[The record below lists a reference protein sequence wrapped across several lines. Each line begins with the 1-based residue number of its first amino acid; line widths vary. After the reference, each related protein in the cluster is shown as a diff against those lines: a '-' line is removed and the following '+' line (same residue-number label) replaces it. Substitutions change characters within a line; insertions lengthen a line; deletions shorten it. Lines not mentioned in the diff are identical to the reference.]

1 MTRETAPKRERAR
14 TPQGEKRESFFKQK
28 LDVPLSLTF
37 DDVLLEPQES
47 WLEPSE
53 ADTHSRFTKS
63 ITLKIPLVSAAMDT
77 VTEATMAIALARE
90 GGIGVIHRNLTP
102 EDELAEMITVKQ
114 AEELIERDVIFV
126 EQSATVADAERLMNQ
141 HSIGGVPVVD
151 KGKIIGIVSRRDVRA
166 IVSRHGEEGIK
177 SIMTKKPITADEDIT
192 AERALEI
199 MYTNK
204 IERLPVADKRGRLI
218 GIITMQDILDK
229 RQYPNATR
237 DAKGNL
243 RVAAAVGPFDFSRAT
258 LLDEH
263 GVDALIVDC
272 AHGHNMKV
280 VAAVKE
286 IKGSIKAEV
295 IAGNIATANAAE
307 ALLSAGVD
315 GIKVGIGPGSIC
327 TTRIVA
333 GTGVPQVTAI
343 SQVADV
349 TSAAGVPIIAD
360 GGVRYSGDVA
370 KAIAAGADTVMMGS
384 MFAGTDEAPGK
395 VITIKG
401 RRYKQYRGMGSL
413 GVMSTGQSSDRYF
426 QKKGIG
432 STKFVPE
439 GVEGVTPYV
448 GHVGEVIYQLVG
460 GLKSAMGYTGSKT
473 IVEMHEKARFVRIT
487 NAGMTE
493 SHPHNILIT
502 DEAPNYRLFE

>member
-1 MTRETAPKRERAR
+1 MYIE
-14 TPQGEKRESFFKQK
+14 K

-37 DDVLLEPQES
+37 DDVLLAPQAS

-53 ADTHSRFTKS
+53 ADIRSKFSRN
-63 ITLKIPLVSAAMDT
+63 IGLNLPLVSAAMDT
-77 VTEATMAIALARE
+77 VTESMMAIALARE
-90 GGIGVIHRNLTP
+90 GGIGVLHRNMTP
-102 EDELAEMITVKQ
+102 EHELQELIEVKQ
-114 AEELIERDVIFV
+114 AEELIERDVLYV
-126 EQSATVADAERLMNQ
+126 EEHASVSDAEQLMHQ
-141 HSIGGVPVVD
+141 YSIGGVPVVT
-151 KGKIIGIVSRRDVRA
+151 KGRIIGIVSRRDVRA
-166 IVSRHGEEGIK
+166 IVSKRGDENIK
-177 SIMTKKPITADEDIT
+177 TIMTKKLVTAPEDIT
-192 AERALEI
+192 SEKALKI

-204 IERLPVADKRGRLI
+204 VERLPVVNEKGKLI
-218 GIITMQDILDK
+218 GIITMQDILEK

-237 DAKGNL
+237 DSKGKL
-243 RVAAAVGPFDFSRAT
+243 RVAAAVGPFDFARAE
-258 LLDEH
+258 LLDQN
-263 GVDALIVDC
+263 GVDALVVDC

-280 VAAVKE
+280 VAAVQE
-286 IKGSIKAEV
+286 IKGSVKADV
-295 IAGNIATANAAE
+295 IAGNVATSEAAE
-307 ALLSAGVD
+307 ALVRAGVD

-333 GTGVPQVTAI
+333 GTGVSQITAI
-343 SQVADV
+343 AQVADI
-349 TSAAGVPIIAD
+349 AHPAGVPVIAD

-413 GVMSTGQSSDRYF
+413 GVMSSGQSSDRYF
-426 QKKGIG
+426 QKKDIG
-432 STKFVPE
+432 ATKFVPE

-448 GHVGEVIYQLVG
+448 GHVGEVMYQLMG

-473 IVEMHEKARFVRIT
+473 IVDMHNNAKFVRIT

>member
-1 MTRETAPKRERAR
+1 MFVE
-14 TPQGEKRESFFKQK
+14 K

-37 DDVLLEPQES
+37 DDVLLKPQAS

-53 ADTHSRFTKS
+53 ADIRSRFTKK
-63 ITLKIPLVSAAMDT
+63 INVNIPLVSAAMDT
-77 VTEATMAIALARE
+77 VTEATMAITLARE
-90 GGIGVIHRNLTP
+90 GGIGVIHRNMT
-102 EDELAEMITVKQ
+102 AERSLQEVTFVKQ
-114 AEELIERDVIFV
+114 AEELIEREVLYV
-126 EQSATVADAERLMNQ
+126 ENTATVSDAERIMQ
-141 HSIGGVPVVD
+141 QYSIGGVPVIE

-166 IVSRHGEEGIK
+166 IVQKRGDEKITA
-177 SIMTKKPITADEDIT
+177 IMTKKPIVADEDIT
-192 AERALEI
+192 AEKALEI

-204 IERLPVADKRGRLI
+204 VERLPVVDKKGKLL
-218 GIITMQDILDK
+218 GIITMQDILEK
-229 RQYPNATR
+229 RQYPKATR
-237 DAKGNL
+237 DKNGSL
-243 RVAAAVGPFDFSRAT
+243 CVAAAVGPFDFARAE
-258 LLDEH
+258 LLDQN
-263 GVDALIVDC
+263 GVDALVVDC

-280 VAAVKE
+280 VAGVKD
-286 IKGSIKAEV
+286 IKGSVKAQV
-295 IAGNIATANAAE
+295 IAGNIATREAALDLLDAN
-307 ALLSAGVD
+307 VD

-333 GTGVPQVTAI
+333 GTGVPQI
-343 SQVADV
+343 SAVANVAEVSRPADV
-349 TSAAGVPIIAD
+349 PVISD
-360 GGVRYSGDVA
+360 GGIRFSGDVA

-384 MFAGTDEAPGK
+384 MFAGTDESPGK
-395 VITIKG
+395 VISMKG

-413 GVMSTGQSSDRYF
+413 GVMSSGQSSDRYF
-426 QKKGIG
+426 QKKDIG

-473 IVEMHEKARFVRIT
+473 ISDMHKGAQFVRIT

-493 SHPHNILIT
+493 SHPHNIMIT

>member
-1 MTRETAPKRERAR
+1 MYVE
-14 TPQGEKRESFFKQK
+14 K

-37 DDVLLEPQES
+37 DDVLLEPRAS
-47 WLEPSE
+47 WLEPAE
-53 ADTHSRFTKS
+53 ADTRS
-63 ITLKIPLVSAAMDT
+63 IFSKKIKLNIPLVSAAMDT
-77 VTEATMAIALARE
+77 VTEATMAIALARQ
-90 GGIGVIHRNLTP
+90 GGIGVIHRNTTP
-102 EDELAEMITVKQ
+102 ERELQEVQFVKH
-114 AEELIERDVIFV
+114 AEELIERDVFYV
-126 EQSATVADAERLMNQ
+126 EDTATVSDAENLMHQYN
-141 HSIGGVPVVD
+141 IGGVPVVD

-166 IVSRHGEEGIK
+166 IVSKRGDEKITA
-177 SIMTKKPITADEDIT
+177 IMTKKPIVTDEDIT
-192 AERALEI
+192 ADKALEI

-204 IERLPVADKRGRLI
+204 VERLPVVNKKGKLL
-218 GIITMQDILDK
+218 GIITMQDILEK
-229 RQYPNATR
+229 KQYPFATR
-237 DAKGNL
+237 DAAGNL
-243 RVAAAVGPFDFSRAT
+243 RVAAAVGPFDFARAE
-258 LLDEH
+258 LLDEN
-263 GVDALIVDC
+263 GVDALVVDC

-280 VAAVKE
+280 VSAVKD
-286 IKGSIKAEV
+286 IKGSVKAEV
-295 IAGNIATANAAE
+295 IAGNIATREAAE
-307 ALLSAGVD
+307 ALVGAGVD

-333 GTGVPQVTAI
+333 GTGVPQITAVA
-343 SQVADV
+343 QVAD
-349 TSAAGVPIIAD
+349 IAHPSGIPVISD
-360 GGVRYSGDVA
+360 GGVRFSGDVA

-401 RRYKQYRGMGSL
+401 RLYKQYRGMGSL

-426 QKKGIG
+426 QKKDIG

-473 IVEMHEKARFVRIT
+473 IPEMHVNARFVRIT

-493 SHPHNILIT
+493 SHPHNILISV
-502 DEAPNYRLFE
+502 EAPNYRLLE

>member
-1 MTRETAPKRERAR
+1 MFVE
-14 TPQGEKRESFFKQK
+14 K

-37 DDVLLEPQES
+37 DDVLLEPRAS

-53 ADTHSRFTKS
+53 ADTRS
-63 ITLKIPLVSAAMDT
+63 IFSKKINLNIPLVSAAMDT
-77 VTEATMAIALARE
+77 VTEATMAIALARQ
-90 GGIGVIHRNLTP
+90 GGIGVIHRNTTP
-102 EDELAEMITVKQ
+102 ERELQEVQFVKH
-114 AEELIERDVIFV
+114 AEELIERDVLYV
-126 EQSATVADAERLMNQ
+126 EDTATVSDAEKLMHQ
-141 HSIGGVPVVD
+141 YSIGGVPVVD

-166 IVSRHGEEGIK
+166 IVSKRGDEKITA
-177 SIMTKKPITADEDIT
+177 IMTKKPIVTEEDIT
-192 AERALEI
+192 ADKALEI

-204 IERLPVADKRGRLI
+204 VERLPVVNKKGKLL
-218 GIITMQDILDK
+218 GIITMQDILEK
-229 RQYPNATR
+229 KQYPTATR
-237 DAKGNL
+237 DANGNL
-243 RVAAAVGPFDFSRAT
+243 RVAAAVGPFDFARAE
-258 LLDEH
+258 LLDQN
-263 GVDALIVDC
+263 GVDALVVDC

-280 VAAVKE
+280 VSAVKD
-286 IKGSIKAEV
+286 IKGSVKAEV
-295 IAGNIATANAAE
+295 IAGNIATRGAAE
-307 ALLSAGVD
+307 ALVGAGVD

-333 GTGVPQVTAI
+333 GTGVPQITAVA
-343 SQVADV
+343 QVADIAH
-349 TSAAGVPIIAD
+349 TSGIPVISD
-360 GGVRYSGDVA
+360 GGVRFSGDVA

-401 RRYKQYRGMGSL
+401 RLYKQYRGMGSL
-413 GVMSTGQSSDRYF
+413 GVMSTGESSDRYF

-448 GHVGEVIYQLVG
+448 GHVSEVIYQLVG

-473 IVEMHEKARFVRIT
+473 IPEMHVNARFVRIT

>member
-1 MTRETAPKRERAR
+1 MYVE
-14 TPQGEKRESFFKQK
+14 K

-37 DDVLLEPQES
+37 DDVLLEPRAS

-53 ADTHSRFTKS
+53 ADTRSDFSKK
-63 ITLKIPLVSAAMDT
+63 IKLNIPLVSAAMDT
-77 VTEATMAIALARE
+77 VTEASMAIALARQ
-90 GGIGVIHRNLTP
+90 GGIGVIHRNTTP
-102 EDELAEMITVKQ
+102 ERELQEVQFVKH
-114 AEELIERDVIFV
+114 AEELIERDVFFV
-126 EQSATVADAERLMNQ
+126 EDTATVSDAEKLMHQYN
-141 HSIGGVPVVD
+141 IGGVPVVD

-166 IVSRHGEEGIK
+166 IVSKRGDEKITT
-177 SIMTKKPITADEDIT
+177 IMTKKPIVTDEDIT
-192 AERALEI
+192 ADKALEI

-204 IERLPVADKRGRLI
+204 VERLPVVNKKGKLL
-218 GIITMQDILDK
+218 GIITMQDILEK
-229 RQYPNATR
+229 KQYPFATR
-237 DAKGNL
+237 DATGNL
-243 RVAAAVGPFDFSRAT
+243 RVAAAVGPFDFARAE
-258 LLDEH
+258 LLDQN
-263 GVDALIVDC
+263 GVDVLVVDC

-280 VAAVKE
+280 VRAVKD
-286 IKGSIKAEV
+286 IKGSVKAEV
-295 IAGNIATANAAE
+295 IAGNIATREAAE
-307 ALLSAGVD
+307 ALVGAGVD

-333 GTGVPQVTAI
+333 GTGVPQITAVA
-343 SQVADV
+343 QVAD
-349 TSAAGVPIIAD
+349 IAHPSGIPVISD
-360 GGVRYSGDVA
+360 GGVRFSGDVA

-401 RRYKQYRGMGSL
+401 RLYKQYRGMGSL

-448 GHVGEVIYQLVG
+448 GHVSEVIYQLVG

-473 IVEMHEKARFVRIT
+473 IPDMHLNARFVRIT
-487 NAGMTE
+487 NAGMAE

>member
-1 MTRETAPKRERAR
+1 MYVE
-14 TPQGEKRESFFKQK
+14 K
-28 LDVPLSLTF
+28 LDVPFSLTF

-47 WLEPSE
+47 WIEPAE
-53 ADTHSRFTKS
+53 ADTNARFTKN
-63 ITLKIPLVSAAMDT
+63 IGLRIPLVSAAMDT
-77 VTEATMAIALARE
+77 VTESTMAIALARE
-90 GGIGVIHRNLTP
+90 GGIGVIHRNMTA
-102 EDELAEMITVKQ
+102 EHELQEVNIVKQ
-114 AEELIERDVIFV
+114 AEELIERDVLFV
-126 EQSATVADAERLMNQ
+126 EENATVSDAERLMNQ
-141 HSIGGVPVVD
+141 YSIGGVPVVD

-166 IVSRHGEEGIK
+166 IVSRRGEESIK

-192 AERALEI
+192 PEKALEI

-204 IERLPVADKRGRLI
+204 IERLPVVDDHGKLV
-218 GIITMQDILDK
+218 GIITMQDILER
-229 RQYPNATR
+229 RQYPRATR

-243 RVAAAVGPFDFSRAT
+243 RVAAAVGPFDFERAT
-258 LLDEH
+258 MLDEH
-263 GVDALIVDC
+263 GVDALVVDC

-280 VAAVKE
+280 VAAVRD
-286 IKGSIKAEV
+286 IKGSSKADV
-295 IAGNIATANAAE
+295 IAGNIATVKAAG
-307 ALLSAGVD
+307 ALLDTNID

-333 GTGVPQVTAI
+333 GTGVPQITAI
-343 SQVADV
+343 SQVADAV
-349 TSAAGVPIIAD
+349 SGSGIALIAD
-360 GGVRYSGDVA
+360 GGVRFSGDVA

-413 GVMSTGQSSDRYF
+413 GVMSTGESSDRYF

-448 GHVGEVIYQLVG
+448 GHVSEVIYQLVG
-460 GLKSAMGYTGSKT
+460 GLKSAMGYTGSAT
-473 IVEMHEKARFVRIT
+473 IAEMHTKAKFIRIT
-487 NAGMTE
+487 HAGMTE

>member
-1 MTRETAPKRERAR
+1 MYVE
-14 TPQGEKRESFFKQK
+14 K

-37 DDVLLEPQES
+37 DDVLLEPLAS
-47 WLEPSE
+47 WIEPAE
-53 ADTHSRFTKS
+53 ADTRSKFSKN
-63 ITLKIPLVSAAMDT
+63 IDLNIPLVSAAMDT

-90 GGIGVIHRNLTP
+90 GGIGVLHRNMTP
-102 EDELAEMITVKQ
+102 EHELQELIFVKQ
-114 AEELIERDVIFV
+114 AEELIERDVLFV
-126 EQSATVADAERLMNQ
+126 DEGATVSDAEHLMTQ
-141 HSIGGVPVVD
+141 YSIGGVPVVD
-151 KGKIIGIVSRRDVRA
+151 NGGIIGIVSRRDVRA
-166 IVSRHGEEGIK
+166 IVSRRGEESIK
-177 SIMTKKPITADEDIT
+177 TIMTKKPITVDEEIT
-192 AERALEI
+192 AEKALEV

-204 IERLPVADKRGRLI
+204 IERLPVVDNNGKLI
-218 GIITMQDILDK
+218 GIITMQDILEK

-258 LLDEH
+258 LLDEN
-263 GVDALIVDC
+263 GADALIVDC

-286 IKGSIKAEV
+286 IKGSVKADV
-295 IAGNIATANAAE
+295 IAGNIATIKGAE
-307 ALLSAGVD
+307 ALLEAGVD

-333 GTGVPQVTAI
+333 GTGVPQITAI

-349 TSAAGVPIIAD
+349 TSDADVPIIAD
-360 GGVRYSGDVA
+360 GGVRFSGDVA
-370 KAIAAGADTVMMGS
+370 KAIAAGADSVMMGS

-413 GVMSTGQSSDRYF
+413 GVMSTGESSDRYF

-473 IVEMHEKARFVRIT
+473 IAEMHTKAKFVRIT